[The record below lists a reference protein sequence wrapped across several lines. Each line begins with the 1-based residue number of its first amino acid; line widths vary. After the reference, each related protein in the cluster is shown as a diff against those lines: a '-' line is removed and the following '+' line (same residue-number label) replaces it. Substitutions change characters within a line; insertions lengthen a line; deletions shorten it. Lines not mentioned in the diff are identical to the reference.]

1 MTPRRWRVGVHL
13 GLSRA
18 SDVTRVCQY
27 KGDSKSEQMAFIVD
41 HSPCRDAVRPYTIV
55 PYGISR
61 KTRRR
66 YRLPT
71 TPSNKPPE
79 GERERERE
87 GEREKLRTESESQG
101 QISGQLCA
109 SRRAYIIYHGLRSAD
124 GLAALARLIIAT
136 IALSAIPSGSIG
148 RIALVRLR
156 GPASCII
163 RERNPGKE
171 RDGTARNSNGVKREK
186 KRTRCTGD
194 HRSATKGTAFIY
206 RA

>member
-87 GEREKLRTESESQG
+87 RGREGKAPNRVREPRPNQRPTLRFTASLHNLSRITIRGRSRGSRAINNRNNRALRDPFGIDRSNRARASARPRLVHNPRKESG
-101 QISGQLCA
+101 
-109 SRRAYIIYHGLRSAD
+109 
-124 GLAALARLIIAT
+124 
-136 IALSAIPSGSIG
+136 
-148 RIALVRLR
+148 
-156 GPASCII
+156 
-163 RERNPGKE
+163 
-171 RDGTARNSNGVKREK
+171 
-186 KRTRCTGD
+186 
-194 HRSATKGTAFIY
+194 KGT
-206 RA
+206 RRGRS